1 MSAGH
6 AGGGARVTPPEQR
19 STGAAMPAAERG
31 LFGVMGVFLL
41 TAGLRSGSSFQK
53 LLLGGLGAG
62 LTALALKGQSP
73 VATALKIRQNAD
85 GETLV
90 GDAVTIGKGA
100 DELYAVWRKLENLPG
115 LMKHLERV
123 EVLDER
129 RSRWTVKAPAGYSGG
144 EVSWEAELTADE
156 PGRRIAWRSLPGAQI
171 ENSGEVL
178 FRAAPGD
185 RGTEVVVRLTYRPPG
200 GSAGALLARMLGQEP
215 SQQLRDDLMRFKRE
229 QELGYHPT
237 TEGQSSGRAG
247 QGGKA

>member
-1 MSAGH
+1 
-6 AGGGARVTPPEQR
+6 
-19 STGAAMPAAERG
+19 MPAAERG
-31 LFGVMGVFLL
+31 AFGVMGVFLL
-41 TAGLRSGSSFQK
+41 TAGLRSDSSLQK

-100 DELYAVWRKLENLPG
+100 DELYAIWRKLENLPQ
-115 LMKHLERV
+115 LMKHLKRV

-200 GSAGALLARMLGQEP
+200 GSAGALLARLLGQEP

>member
-1 MSAGH
+1 
-6 AGGGARVTPPEQR
+6 
-19 STGAAMPAAERG
+19 MPTAERG

-53 LLLGGLGAG
+53 LLLGSLGAG

-73 VATALKIRQNAD
+73 VATALKIRQNTD

-156 PGRRIAWRSLPGAQI
+156 PGQRIAWRSLPGAQI

>member
-1 MSAGH
+1 M
-6 AGGGARVTPPEQR
+6 
-19 STGAAMPAAERG
+19 
-31 LFGVMGVFLL
+31 FGVAGAFLL
-41 TAGLRSGSSFQK
+41 TVGLRSGSPFQK
-53 LLLGGLGAG
+53 VAVGALGAG
-62 LTALALKGQSP
+62 LSALAVTGRSP
-73 VATALKIRQNAD
+73 VATALKIQQNAD

-90 GDAVTIGKGA
+90 SDAVTIGKSA
-100 DELYAVWRKLENLPG
+100 DELYAVWRKLDNLPS

-129 RSRWTVKAPAGYSGG
+129 RSRWTVKAPLGYSGG
-144 EVSWEAELTADE
+144 KVIWEAELTVDE
-156 PGRRIAWRSLPGAQI
+156 PGERIAWQSLPGAQI

-200 GSAGALLARMLGQEP
+200 GSAGALVARIAGQEP

-237 TEGQSSGRAG
+237 TTGQSSGRASK
-247 QGGKA
+247 GGRA

>member
-1 MSAGH
+1 MTSGKAGQGPVTAPDH
-6 AGGGARVTPPEQR
+6 A
-19 STGAAMPAAERG
+19 STGATMPGAERAM
-31 LFGVMGVFLL
+31 FGAAGAFLL
-41 TAGLRSGSSFQK
+41 TAGLRSGSPFQK
-53 LLLGGLGAG
+53 LLIGGLGAG
-62 LTALALKGQSP
+62 LTALAVRGRSP
-73 VATALKIRQNAD
+73 LATALKIQQD
-85 GETLV
+85 GDGHVLV
-90 GDAVTIGKGA
+90 SEAVTIGKSA
-100 DELYAVWRKLENLPG
+100 DGLYAVWRKLENLPS

-156 PGRRIAWRSLPGAQI
+156 PGRRIAWQSLPGAQV

-185 RGTEVVVRLTYRPPG
+185 RGTEVAVHLNYRPLG
-200 GSAGALLARMLGQEP
+200 GSVGAVVARIAGQEP

-237 TEGQSSGRAG
+237 TEGQSSGRASR
-247 QGGKA
+247 GGKA

>member
-1 MSAGH
+1 
-6 AGGGARVTPPEQR
+6 
-19 STGAAMPAAERG
+19 MPAAERG